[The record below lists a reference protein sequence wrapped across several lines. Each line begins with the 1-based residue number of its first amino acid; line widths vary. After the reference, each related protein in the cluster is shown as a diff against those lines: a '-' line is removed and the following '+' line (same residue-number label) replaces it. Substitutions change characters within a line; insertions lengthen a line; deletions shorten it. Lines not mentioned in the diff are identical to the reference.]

1 VCRLL
6 INPGTSRHRA
16 RCRGLSILEVTL
28 AAALFSMLVATSLQM
43 MRVVSNRHLASE
55 RRDYALQAAQAIS
68 EQVVNIP
75 WDELTTDAVEQI
87 TVPPAIAERLPAVKL
102 SIELADEPE
111 PTAKRA
117 RVEVSWQNPARQM
130 SSLSLTSWSFPDLPQ

>member
-1 VCRLL
+1 
-6 INPGTSRHRA
+6 
-16 RCRGLSILEVTL
+16 VTL

-75 WDELTTDAVEQI
+75 WDELTTDAVKQI
-87 TVPPAIAERLPAVKL
+87 TVPPAIAERLPAAKL
-102 SIELADEPE
+102 SIELANESE